1 LKKIS
6 NKILTKNFR
15 IKMFEENFGK
25 SFDEN
30 FGSKSFEENFEKSFG
45 ENFGKKL
52 MKISNKVLTKFSDQ
66 KVLKKISENFLKKCR
81 KSFAN
86 KSFQEMKKETD
97 ARARAHCRWPWIR
110 RRGPRCRACA
120 PLPARMKTT
129 RRAST
134 PAVASGIAH
143 WRASLRTPPVGP
155 TLAATYAGRARPGSR
170 ELTSLPPGIST
181 PSLLS
186 REAALHY

>member
-1 LKKIS
+1 
-6 NKILTKNFR
+6 
-15 IKMFEENFGK
+15 MFEENFGK

-30 FGSKSFEENFEKSFG
+30 FGSKSFEENFEKKFE

-52 MKISNKVLTKFSDQ
+52 MKISNKVLTKIFDQ
-66 KVLKKISENFLKKCR
+66 KVLKKISEIFLKNCR

-86 KSFQEMKKETD
+86 KSFQEMKKTD
-97 ARARAHCRWPWIR
+97 TRARTHRRWPWIR

-120 PLPARMKTT
+120 PLPARMKMT
-129 RRAST
+129 RRASA
-134 PAVASGIAH
+134 PAAASGRAH
-143 WRASLRTPPVGP
+143 WRASLRKPPVGP
-155 TLAATYAGRARPGSR
+155 TLTATYAGRARPGSR
-170 ELTSLPPGIST
+170 EITSLPPGIST